1 MPERRPYCCVL
12 AEFEGEREHSDRCPE
27 RRAAEGAAR
36 IRAHLPCLERAAADL
51 TAPAEVSSR
60 VAAMAD
66 LTRTAVN
73 TAERIFTGV
82 DR

>member
-1 MPERRPYCCVL
+1 MPE
-12 AEFEGEREHSDRCPE
+12 ATT
-27 RRAAEGAAR
+27 AALETAAR

-51 TAPAEVSSR
+51 TAPAEVRSR

-66 LTRTAVN
+66 LARTAVN
-73 TAERIFTGV
+73 TAEQIFAGV

>member
-1 MPERRPYCCVL
+1 MITTALLSPMPE
-12 AEFEGEREHSDRCPE
+12 AT
-27 RRAAEGAAR
+27 AADLEAAAR

-51 TAPAEVSSR
+51 TAPAEVRSR

-73 TAERIFTGV
+73 TAGRIFTGV

>member
-1 MPERRPYCCVL
+1 MPE
-12 AEFEGEREHSDRCPE
+12 
-27 RRAAEGAAR
+27 AAAADLETAAR

-51 TAPAEVSSR
+51 TAPAEVRSR

-73 TAERIFTGV
+73 AAEQIFTGV